1 MKNRKWRKIIA
12 FTASV
17 AMLVNTGSVYRLPVG
32 FQGFASAAEADGIL
46 LDEELPNIQQDDGV
60 EADSAGNFLEGTFLE
75 GTEFLESGADGFPE
89 ITIEGSEIVS
99 EAEAERAAGGSGE
112 VTLQTQ
118 SERMTV
124 DIRLTQEKD
133 AIQKN
138 IFSQEQKNV
147 QWMHVAA
154 RDISQSSSG
163 EAQVRIYLTDKKTKR
178 PPEHVTVLLFETY
191 TEHLE
196 EKNDLLP
203 VKLKK
208 VLNGAENL
216 EIVRCQEY
224 EKNEK
229 GEYILNGNKKIVAE
243 DYLTFTLPAAGH
255 AEFSVA
261 FVYKTAGEEIY
272 SLDAKAEAVQVTD
285 GLPEDILYKGY
296 TDKRYDNEMTLVWDS
311 CTEEFYEAAMTTG
324 CESWITGA
332 EGKDHSWGVLENG
345 VITILETD
353 GAIVRLEAGET
364 GEAYLAH
371 TYQVDE
377 AYRMETF
384 HVTVSGKTEAER
396 ETFAETGTESGGL
409 TETEAEYEQI
419 DQTEALTEPET
430 GLLTETIDAETEVST
445 ETTETETSMELETEV
460 STEKETETS
469 AELETELSTEMID
482 AETTTE
488 QETEFS
494 TEIETETS
502 TELETEVSTEK
513 ETETSTESDMEEQS
527 EPESMT
533 ELEPETLTEIESEP
547 ESEDESETEIET
559 ETESETESETAG
571 EQSEEKPIRSTVRI
585 TLTKELE
592 ETEALQDGQ
601 GAQDGLWQEDD
612 VPEDYEAEILLEDEA
627 ENKAEILLED
637 QAENIVGDSETVEP
651 EASEATAEEVK
662 DTAVSGQAYFV
673 HVQAE
678 DVQPDA
684 AYDSVVKLRLVDMG
698 VNVPAVDVQTA
709 VFRSKEEAVQAQPSQ
724 SVTLADAVHTRTGT
738 EPLLVSRVQETA
750 SDTETIT
757 DDYLQFDLPAGSS
770 TDFYVG
776 VTYTTGADTY
786 EKQVLI
792 DAEALQYFPVLSEP
806 SGDKVQQS
814 EAQADEQSES
824 KNQIN
829 ENSEAVAEEQAVNV
843 LAAQAQETMTWSA
856 ARAPQAQ
863 GGSRFTPQETKILKR
878 FLEEHPGY
886 VLLDTEKFT
895 KNNTDWNSKA
905 ILYCSIHENPT
916 IWLQSSSVKP
926 GVDKVYAWNLDEKGN
941 KDSCS
946 ANFGYADNWSANNAN
961 HFYKAQTKT
970 VSEMKGKLFAAAGSY
985 WSDSGDDKGKEYYTI
1000 TEELFA
1006 QSPLSGKRVYLDTTD
1021 IDGMNT
1027 PFVKMTE
1034 PDGEVR
1040 YQEMA
1045 LCAGEIRI
1053 YSYNFDAY
1061 VLPDTTFQFV
1071 DASEISQEEQM
1082 VIPGEPVSDFSTSK
1096 PCYDGMEWVTYV
1108 PKINEAKLYV
1118 RHDFSEGV
1126 QIVYTKN
1133 GIDTG
1138 KIWPTDGSQDNPYIF
1153 EFDLY
1158 SEEYDGFYIRERNN
1172 TKEGNKTILV
1182 SREDIQAAAAM
1193 YDTAELNA
1201 WVGGWIEEQVRR
1213 HVSLT
1218 RYGSDGDSS
1227 LHIPVG
1233 RFERDPNL
1241 LYITSTFYD
1250 YYSDEELSGRNRKD
1264 LNGFDHAPGSKD
1276 KLQARNFNAAISDY
1290 FAGTTLVT
1298 GNGRQSPLYFGEFT
1312 QASTSD
1318 LNRFIWE
1325 NNNGEPNRVNGK
1337 AGARQGLADQ
1347 SLGADGQLTMS
1358 GIPAPY
1364 FNESFLRGNNLLGTN
1379 IGYVFPEVAFPFV
1392 KNSSG
1397 YWEFNSYDS
1406 SQTLRMKLDPSGS
1419 YFLDRVGEKNAVHGF
1434 TSTSVTAN
1442 SNFFPFNGT
1451 AESGKTE
1458 KLNYA
1463 FGARLDIPFYMTS
1476 DGQVEMNGKK
1486 ENIVFQFSG
1495 DDDIWIYID
1504 GQLVLDI
1511 GGDHGAVDGK
1521 IDFHECKA
1529 TTTTNGGWGCLGAD
1543 SSFAPL
1549 DSSKEHTLTMFYME
1563 RGLWESNMKI
1573 TFNFPQSNELEIEKE
1588 VVIPRGVNSWFSAA
1602 VQSLH
1607 NIEFPVSVKNLVASG
1622 PEVGVDSVQPAV
1634 ERAADLITGGT
1645 SASLANEKWSA
1656 VCAVGS
1662 GGGRNEVLQYYYPGR
1677 KNYLDPQSVTDSR
1690 SIYID
1695 VNVSLTGVE
1704 EQVSK
1709 YGYIQLDTYAESSAT
1724 EPFIAL
1730 MDGNGNRI
1738 GGWASGCAYDSA
1750 SRSMGDRTWKTLK
1763 ISVDKLRQVSGSSFD
1778 YGNIRRIQFAY
1789 HDAVKIYLDNIYI
1802 KAPAQYAKSTGFTKD
1817 DKVIPDYGSVASRS
1831 PMEANGAE
1839 YLREGTDR
1847 PSHMTDGHVYLKN
1860 GDKVTFSDQF
1870 RRKSYLC
1877 ITEDVDASVFDTAWI
1892 LYENGLK
1899 EKSGAGVS
1907 VDDGRTSSGPYA
1919 SAPELPTRKP
1929 QQSILFSSRENSL
1942 TDYFVK
1948 TVKYVNTLKLGNI
1961 RICKLLQEGQQD
1973 DGREYTFEL
1982 VFSNVAGMKL
1992 EGEVPITKRVRVKAG
2007 AEHAQ
2012 LLSGIPAG
2020 TQYTIREI
2028 KEAEDSFT
2036 LIDVKTEGNDHAIVD
2051 TVLQEVT
2058 GSIVADGTEA
2068 DTFTF
2073 INDVNESIEIAGT
2086 KLWDAVP
2093 EDAIP
2098 SDITLRLERKL
2109 AGAEDSTYER
2119 ARDMQERE
2127 IADLV
2132 VRGDTDWK
2140 FLFQNVPKYNG
2151 TGSGRQEYV
2160 YRVVELK
2167 AGDTEVE
2174 NTRFLWSGGT
2184 AVTADGQTEPV
2195 YDITNT
2201 YRPLTDLSIRKTDS
2215 TDPDRVLGGVVFKLE
2230 KASEDAK
2237 IYTQIGTDVTT
2248 GTDGRAVFSGLED
2261 GVYRLTEIKAA
2272 AGYSLL
2278 KAPIVIVL
2286 DRTPGGTC
2294 TVDGVPFEADQENVL
2309 TITVQNRRK
2318 FLIPATG
2325 SWSRYILIFAGLI
2338 LSGTAIL
2345 MYLLRRRRKEGTAS

>member
-1 MKNRKWRKIIA
+1 MK
-12 FTASV
+12 
-17 AMLVNTGSVYRLPVG
+17 
-32 FQGFASAAEADGIL
+32 
-46 LDEELPNIQQDDGV
+46 
-60 EADSAGNFLEGTFLE
+60 
-75 GTEFLESGADGFPE
+75 
-89 ITIEGSEIVS
+89 IT
-99 EAEAERAAGGSGE
+99 
-112 VTLQTQ
+112 
-118 SERMTV
+118 
-124 DIRLTQEKD
+124 D
-133 AIQKN
+133 
-138 IFSQEQKNV
+138 
-147 QWMHVAA
+147 
-154 RDISQSSSG
+154 
-163 EAQVRIYLTDKKTKR
+163 
-178 PPEHVTVLLFETY
+178 P
-191 TEHLE
+191 
-196 EKNDLLP
+196 
-203 VKLKK
+203 
-208 VLNGAENL
+208 
-216 EIVRCQEY
+216 
-224 EKNEK
+224 
-229 GEYILNGNKKIVAE
+229 
-243 DYLTFTLPAAGH
+243 
-255 AEFSVA
+255 
-261 FVYKTAGEEIY
+261 
-272 SLDAKAEAVQVTD
+272 
-285 GLPEDILYKGY
+285 
-296 TDKRYDNEMTLVWDS
+296 
-311 CTEEFYEAAMTTG
+311 
-324 CESWITGA
+324 
-332 EGKDHSWGVLENG
+332 
-345 VITILETD
+345 D
-353 GAIVRLEAGET
+353 GA
-364 GEAYLAH
+364 
-371 TYQVDE
+371 
-377 AYRMETF
+377 
-384 HVTVSGKTEAER
+384 
-396 ETFAETGTESGGL
+396 
-409 TETEAEYEQI
+409 
-419 DQTEALTEPET
+419 
-430 GLLTETIDAETEVST
+430 
-445 ETTETETSMELETEV
+445 
-460 STEKETETS
+460 
-469 AELETELSTEMID
+469 
-482 AETTTE
+482 
-488 QETEFS
+488 
-494 TEIETETS
+494 
-502 TELETEVSTEK
+502 
-513 ETETSTESDMEEQS
+513 
-527 EPESMT
+527 
-533 ELEPETLTEIESEP
+533 
-547 ESEDESETEIET
+547 
-559 ETESETESETAG
+559 
-571 EQSEEKPIRSTVRI
+571 
-585 TLTKELE
+585 
-592 ETEALQDGQ
+592 
-601 GAQDGLWQEDD
+601 
-612 VPEDYEAEILLEDEA
+612 
-627 ENKAEILLED
+627 
-637 QAENIVGDSETVEP
+637 
-651 EASEATAEEVK
+651 
-662 DTAVSGQAYFV
+662 
-673 HVQAE
+673 
-678 DVQPDA
+678 
-684 AYDSVVKLRLVDMG
+684 
-698 VNVPAVDVQTA
+698 
-709 VFRSKEEAVQAQPSQ
+709 
-724 SVTLADAVHTRTGT
+724 
-738 EPLLVSRVQETA
+738 
-750 SDTETIT
+750 
-757 DDYLQFDLPAGSS
+757 
-770 TDFYVG
+770 
-776 VTYTTGADTY
+776 
-786 EKQVLI
+786 
-792 DAEALQYFPVLSEP
+792 
-806 SGDKVQQS
+806 
-814 EAQADEQSES
+814 
-824 KNQIN
+824 
-829 ENSEAVAEEQAVNV
+829 
-843 LAAQAQETMTWSA
+843 
-856 ARAPQAQ
+856 
-863 GGSRFTPQETKILKR
+863 
-878 FLEEHPGY
+878 
-886 VLLDTEKFT
+886 
-895 KNNTDWNSKA
+895 
-905 ILYCSIHENPT
+905 
-916 IWLQSSSVKP
+916 
-926 GVDKVYAWNLDEKGN
+926 
-941 KDSCS
+941 
-946 ANFGYADNWSANNAN
+946 
-961 HFYKAQTKT
+961 
-970 VSEMKGKLFAAAGSY
+970 
-985 WSDSGDDKGKEYYTI
+985 
-1000 TEELFA
+1000 
-1006 QSPLSGKRVYLDTTD
+1006 
-1021 IDGMNT
+1021 
-1027 PFVKMTE
+1027 
-1034 PDGEVR
+1034 VR
-1040 YQEMA
+1040 YQEMI
-1045 LCAGEIRI
+1045 LCAGETKI

-1071 DASEISQEEQM
+1071 DASEVSKEEQM
-1082 VIPGEPVSDFSTSK
+1082 AIPAEPILDFYTSK
-1096 PCYDGMEWVTYV
+1096 PCYDGVEWVAYV
-1108 PKINEAKLYV
+1108 PKIHGAKLYV
-1118 RHDFSEGV
+1118 RHDFSKGI

-1133 GIDTG
+1133 GSDTG
-1138 KIWPTDGSQDNPYIF
+1138 RIWPIDGSQDNPYIF

-1158 SEEYDGFYIRERNN
+1158 SEEYDGFYICERNS

-1233 RFERDPNL
+1233 RFERDPNV

-1290 FAGTTLVT
+1290 FAGTELVT

-1312 QASTSD
+1312 QAATSD

-1347 SLGADGQLTMS
+1347 SLGADGQLTIG
-1358 GIPAPY
+1358 GIAAPY

-1397 YWEFNSYDS
+1397 YWEFNSYES

-1419 YFLDRVGEKNAVHGF
+1419 YFLDRVGEKNAVHGY

-1486 ENIVFQFSG
+1486 ENIVFQFFG

-1529 TTTTNGGWGCLGAD
+1529 TTTTNGGWDCLGAD
-1543 SSFAPL
+1543 YSFTPL

-1588 VVIPRGVNSWFSAA
+1588 VVIPRGVNAWFSSA
-1602 VQSLH
+1602 VQSLN

-1634 ERAADLITGGT
+1634 MRVADSITGST
-1645 SASLANEKWSA
+1645 SASLANAKWSA

-1662 GGGRNEVLQYYYPGR
+1662 GGGRSEVLQYYYPGR

-1730 MDGNGNRI
+1730 VDGNGNRI

-1763 ISVDKLRQVSGSSFD
+1763 ISIDKLRQVSGSSFD
-1778 YGNIRRIQFAY
+1778 YGTIRRIQFAY

-1802 KAPAQYAKSTGFTKD
+1802 KAPALYAKSTGFTKD

-1839 YLREGTDR
+1839 YLREGADR
-1847 PSHMTDGHVYLKN
+1847 SSHMTDGHVYLKN

-1919 SAPELPTRKP
+1919 SAPELPTRRP
-1929 QQSILFSSRENSL
+1929 EQSILFGSRENSL

-1948 TVKYVNTLKLGNI
+1948 TVKYINTLKLGNI

-1973 DGREYTFEL
+1973 DGREYTFEI

-1992 EGEVPITKRVRVKAG
+1992 EGDVPITKRVRVKAG
-2007 AEHAQ
+2007 AEYAL

-2036 LIDVKTEGNDHAIVD
+2036 LIDVKTEGNDRAIVD
-2051 TVLQEVT
+2051 AVSQEVT

-2068 DTFTF
+2068 DAFTFT
-2073 INDVNESIEIAGT
+2073 NDVNESIEIAGT
-2086 KLWDAVP
+2086 KFWNAVP
-2093 EDAIP
+2093 EQEIP
-2098 SDITLRLERKL
+2098 SNITLRLERKL
-2109 AGAEDSTYER
+2109 AGTEDSTYER
-2119 ARDMQERE
+2119 ARDMQDRE

-2132 VRGDTDWK
+2132 VSNDTDWK

-2151 TGSGRQEYV
+2151 TGSGREEYV
-2160 YRVVELK
+2160 YRVVELMVD
-2167 AGDTEVE
+2167 GTEVE
-2174 NTRFLWSGGT
+2174 NTRFLWSGGS
-2184 AVTADGQTEPV
+2184 AVTEQGQTEPV

-2201 YRPLTDLSIRKTDS
+2201 YRPLTDLKIRKTDS
-2215 TDPDRVLGGVVFKLE
+2215 ADPDRVLGGVVFKLE
-2230 KASEDAK
+2230 KASEDGK
-2237 IYTQIGTDVTT
+2237 IYTQIGTDLTT
-2248 GTDGRAVFSGLED
+2248 GADGMAVFSGLED
-2261 GVYRLTEIKAA
+2261 GVYRLTEIKTA

-2278 KAPIVIVL
+2278 KAPIAIVL

-2294 TVDGVPFEADQENVL
+2294 TVDGVPFETDQENVL

-2318 FLIPATG
+2318 FQIPATG